1 MRQLSPR
8 LAIDSS
14 P

>member
-1 MRQLSPR
+1 MRQLSSR